1 MASLVSFLF
10 LLLIFLLLAVVLENQ
25 IQREHEHDRHEICGY
40 ISAMPAAVD
49 DRDWI
54 KVDLH
59 IHTLDDPKD
68 VIDYSAH
75 QLLERARALGFRVLA
90 ITLHDAVFDRPE
102 VFADA
107 ATMGILLIPAAEVR
121 LCGADVIVLNVTA
134 EEIADLKDFDDLRRL
149 RARRGMSI
157 FTIAAHPFYFLGGS
171 IGSRLLDE
179 IDCFDAVE
187 LCHFHKGLLN
197 PNRRAAKVASRF
209 GKALIATSDAHRLH
223 AFGRHYTSIPRPPEL
238 TAENVFATLRAGRI
252 GLTSPPCSFV
262 DLASAIYFIFLAHP
276 FRRRRNRER
285 RFVNR
290 KAFEVKNRLSLKR
303 TPVLNPNRK
312 RDTSVG

>member
-1 MASLVSFLF
+1 M
-10 LLLIFLLLAVVLENQ
+10 
-25 IQREHEHDRHEICGY
+25 
-40 ISAMPAAVD
+40 SAAIG

-121 LCGADVIVLNVTA
+121 LCGADVIVLNVTGA
-134 EEIADLKDFDDLRRL
+134 EIADLKNFDDLRRL

-157 FTIAAHPFYFLGGS
+157 FTIAPHPFYLLGGS

-209 GKALIATSDAHRLH
+209 GKVLVATSDAHRLH

-276 FRRRRNRER
+276 FRRRRNKQR
-285 RFVNR
+285 RSATAEAI
-290 KAFEVKNRLSLKR
+290 KKRL
-303 TPVLNPNRK
+303 
-312 RDTSVG
+312 